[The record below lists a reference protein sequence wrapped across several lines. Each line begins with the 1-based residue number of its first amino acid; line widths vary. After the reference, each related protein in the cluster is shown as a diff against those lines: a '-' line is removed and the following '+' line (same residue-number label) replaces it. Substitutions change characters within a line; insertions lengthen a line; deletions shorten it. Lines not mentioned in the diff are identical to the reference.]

1 MNRLKSFKLFESG
14 YLAPSDNFLLDQ
26 WPVSVDIIRKV
37 ILRAYEFRQLQLIF
51 SDRRSMFGGG

>member
-14 YLAPSDNFLLDQ
+14 YLDPSDNFLLDQ
-26 WPVSVDIIRKV
+26 WLVSVDIIREV
-37 ILRAYEFRQLQLIF
+37 ILRADELRQLQLIF